1 MATIAPEHLKPGQRV
16 RITQTVRV
24 GKRSWPATVT
34 GTIRDVQVLMTGL
47 ATQRAPD
54 DIVAV
59 PTVHFIKDGHG
70 ELSSITVDENTRV
83 EVLDEKP

>member
-1 MATIAPEHLKPGQRV
+1 MALTAPENLKPGQRV

-34 GTIRDVQVLMTGL
+34 GTVRDVRVLMTGL

-70 ELSSITVDENTRV
+70 ELSSITIDENTQI
-83 EVLDEKP
+83 EVMEDKP